1 MIDYIPDLD
10 EAMQVVVD
18 MLDKPRI
25 NLLNTPY
32 LEDYRQ
38 ICDTIT
44 YCQSVLYMHEQQNEE
59 TEPIETEMCDLCH
72 DTGQI
77 GKEEFYQGRSVGWRA
92 CPKCDPPGLIEIGYD
107 ETSKR
112 AFEIT
117 KNITKSNAQT
127 IQEVRSG
134 EPIEVEE

>member
-59 TEPIETEMCDLCH
+59 TEPIDLPQFDDIIGLYAEKDPKPACDTCGG
-72 DTGQI
+72 TGQI
-77 GKEEFYQGRSVGWRA
+77 GEEEFYLGRSVGWKA
-92 CPKCDPPGLIEIGYD
+92 CPKCYPD
-107 ETSKR
+107 
-112 AFEIT
+112 
-117 KNITKSNAQT
+117 
-127 IQEVRSG
+127 
-134 EPIEVEE
+134 EPIEVEG